1 METRTQNDI
10 SFLADPWPPAAERP
24 TLILLHG
31 AAMSNTFWQPQIEAL
46 AGACNTLAPDLPGHG
61 DSPGSGFDTIAAY
74 TDRIAAWLDD
84 LAVPRPVPCGLS
96 MGGAVCLDLLL
107 RHPDRFEAGILIN
120 TGARLR
126 VMPLIFESIK
136 TNFEDFKNMLT
147 MAAVA
152 APNQTK
158 EMSELVRAQIQ
169 CTAETAHGDF
179 TACNAFDVMDRI
191 TGINVPVLIISGND
205 DTTTP
210 PKYAAFLADQIPGA
224 RLEKIDQAAH
234 LAPLE
239 QPAAVNAAMAGFLK
253 QLG

>member
-1 METRTQNDI
+1 METLIQNDI
-10 SFLADPWPPAAERP
+10 SFLADPWPPAAARP
-24 TLILLHG
+24 TLIFFHG
-31 AAMSNTFWQPQIEAL
+31 AAMSKTFWQPQIESL
-46 AGACNTLAPDLPGHG
+46 AGLCNTLAPDLPGHG

-74 TDRIAAWLDD
+74 TDRIIAWLDD
-84 LAVPRPVPCGLS
+84 LAAPRPIPCGLS

-107 RHPDRFEAGILIN
+107 RHAERFAAGILIN

-126 VMPLIFESIK
+126 VMPPIFESIQN
-136 TNFEDFKNMLT
+136 NFEDFKNMLT

-158 EMSELVRAQIQ
+158 EMSDLVRSQIR

-191 TGINVPVLIISGND
+191 TGIDVPVLVISGND

-239 QPAAVNAAMAGFLK
+239 QPAAVNAAMAEFLK
-253 QLG
+253 QL